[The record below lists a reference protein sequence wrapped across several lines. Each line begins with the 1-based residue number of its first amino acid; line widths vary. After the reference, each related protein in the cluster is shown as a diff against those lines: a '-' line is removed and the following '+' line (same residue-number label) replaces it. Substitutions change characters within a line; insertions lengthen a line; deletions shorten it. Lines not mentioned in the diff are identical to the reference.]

1 MFEGKEKHRTIRSLP
16 LYNSTPVILE
26 RGELLTEFKGGKM
39 DEGEVCRGGRA
50 IVLSRIKHI
59 ISFIIQPAQT
69 QTHTYKLYLSL

>member
-1 MFEGKEKHRTIRSLP
+1 MFEGKEKHRIRSLP
-16 LYNSTPVILE
+16 LYNSTTVKLE

-39 DEGEVCRGGRA
+39 DEGEVCRGGGRA

-69 QTHTYKLYLSL
+69 QTHTYKLYLSF